1 MGNTCEYRGTR
12 LFRALISALGLPSSP
27 HNRLCELEGLRQ
39 SPAMSE
45 SAALQQAG
53 TERDVLL
60 DERRMYVVEW
70 QDGAVFGFTV
80 TPVKSDRGTV
90 LCLARRT
97 TAQAN
102 LFAAGLQDV
111 VPGDMLIA
119 IGDEKVYHLGAE
131 NATKYLRS
139 VRKPVRL
146 TMQLSPYGAA
156 AQDVPALAPNEYHYV
171 WESGP
176 LGIVLTT
183 DPDSKLPVVKRL
195 TGKADNPVL
204 ERDVSVGD
212 ELVYVNEMLTRDYSI
227 AKIIDIIKDL
237 PKPITLRFRRPVAD
251 SMQVAVPELA
261 EDEYDFLWDVGPLG
275 LVVGTSRDGLP
286 FVRSFTGK
294 GTSRQLSL
302 VQESDEIVMVN
313 DRSSKDMGF
322 TETMNYIMNVPKPAV
337 IRFRRRQHSQR
348 LSAGS
353 TSSNGSN
360 RAAGVPPLS
369 PTSQMAGLAIGSSSP
384 SRRTSAASQGDR
396 SRASSGAPN
405 TILGYRGS
413 RAGSNAAAALA
424 RAHVQSPNLPPNL
437 SLPPNMAMPPQHP
450 PLQMDDLAFSY
461 GKSPPQQL
469 PRASQPATPQMQ
481 FEDEFFEIDTQAYY
495 QIQWTDGPFGF
506 TVREA
511 HTKRGPVLLVT
522 KRTGRETCKGLRRV
536 AVGDI
541 LIKIGEKDVT
551 DLGFERATLALRN
564 SPKPVI
570 LTFQAI
576 D

>member
-1 MGNTCEYRGTR
+1 M
-12 LFRALISALGLPSSP
+12 SV
-27 HNRLCELEGLRQ
+27 Q
-39 SPAMSE
+39 SE
-45 SAALQQAG
+45 SLALQQAG

-60 DERRMYVVEW
+60 NERRMYVVEW

-97 TAQAN
+97 TPQAN

-139 VRKPVRL
+139 VQKPVRL
-146 TMQLSPYGAA
+146 TMQLSPFGAA

-183 DPDSKLPVVKRL
+183 DAKSKLPVVKRL
-195 TGKADNPVL
+195 TGKADNPAL
-204 ERDVSVGD
+204 ERDVAIGD
-212 ELVYVNEMLTRDYSI
+212 ELVYPLGDNMDATVP
-227 AKIIDIIKDL
+227 DL
-237 PKPITLRFRRPVAD
+237 AG
-251 SMQVAVPELA
+251 
-261 EDEYDFLWDVGPLG
+261 DEYDFLWDYGPLG
-275 LVVGTSRDGLP
+275 LVVGTSKDGLP

-294 GTSRQLSL
+294 GTSRQLSQ

-313 DRSSKDMGF
+313 DRLARDMGF
-322 TETMNYIMNVPKPAV
+322 TETMNYIMNVPKPAPP
-337 IRFRRRQHSQR
+337 
-348 LSAGS
+348 A
-353 TSSNGSN
+353 
-360 RAAGVPPLS
+360 VP
-369 PTSQMAGLAIGSSSP
+369 QQQQQA
-384 SRRTSAASQGDR
+384 
-396 SRASSGAPN
+396 
-405 TILGYRGS
+405 
-413 RAGSNAAAALA
+413 
-424 RAHVQSPNLPPNL
+424 
-437 SLPPNMAMPPQHP
+437 

-461 GKSPPQQL
+461 NKSPPTQPMPAPVSILTPQTAR
-469 PRASQPATPQMQ
+469 PSQPTTPQLQ
-481 FEDEFFEIDTQAYY
+481 FEDEFFEIDVQAYY
-495 QIQWTDGPFGF
+495 QIQWSDGPFGF

-511 HTKRGPVLLVT
+511 HTKRGAVLLVT
-522 KRTGRETCKGLRRV
+522 KRTGKETCKGLRRV

-541 LIKIGEKDVT
+541 LIKIGEQDVT
-551 DLGFERATLALRN
+551 EIGFERATMFLR
-564 SPKPVI
+564 SVPKPVI

>member
-1 MGNTCEYRGTR
+1 M
-12 LFRALISALGLPSSP
+12 SV
-27 HNRLCELEGLRQ
+27 Q
-39 SPAMSE
+39 SE
-45 SAALQQAG
+45 SSALQQAG

-97 TAQAN
+97 TPQAN

-139 VRKPVRL
+139 VQKPVRL
-146 TMQLSPYGAA
+146 TMQLSPFGAA

-183 DPDSKLPVVKRL
+183 DAKSKLPVVKRL
-195 TGKADNPVL
+195 TGKADNPAL
-204 ERDVSVGD
+204 ERDVAIGD
-212 ELVYVNEMLTRDYSI
+212 ELVYVNELLTRDYSI

-237 PKPITLRFRRPVAD
+237 PKPITLRFRKPLGDNMDAT
-251 SMQVAVPELA
+251 VPDLA
-261 EDEYDFLWDVGPLG
+261 GDEYDFLWDYGPLG
-275 LVVGTSRDGLP
+275 LVVGTSKDGLP

-294 GTSRQLSL
+294 GTSRQLGQ

-313 DRSSKDMGF
+313 DRLARDMGF

-337 IRFRRRQHSQR
+337 IRFRRRQPAKSR

-353 TSSNGSN
+353 TASTNST
-360 RAAGVPPLS
+360 AAPALSTS
-369 PTSQMAGLAIGSSSP
+369 PTAQMAAMNLGTSP
-384 SRRTSAASQGDR
+384 PRRTSGAVSSPDR
-396 SRASSGAPN
+396 SRTASHQVDGNN
-405 TILGYRGS
+405 TILAYRGS
-413 RAGSNAAAALA
+413 RATSVTRHHHSVHAN
-424 RAHVQSPNLPPNL
+424 QPP
-437 SLPPNMAMPPQHP
+437 AVPQQQQQQQQQA

-461 GKSPPQQL
+461 NKSPPTQPMPAPVSILTPQTAR
-469 PRASQPATPQMQ
+469 PSQPATPQLQ
-481 FEDEFFEIDTQAYY
+481 FEDEFFEIDVQAYY
-495 QIQWTDGPFGF
+495 QIQWSDGPFGF

-511 HTKRGPVLLVT
+511 HTKRGAVLLVT
-522 KRTGRETCKGLRRV
+522 KRTGKETCKGLRRV

-541 LIKIGEKDVT
+541 LIKIGEQDVT
-551 DLGFERATLALRN
+551 EIGFERATMFLR
-564 SPKPVI
+564 SVPKPVI

>member
-1 MGNTCEYRGTR
+1 
-12 LFRALISALGLPSSP
+12 
-27 HNRLCELEGLRQ
+27 
-39 SPAMSE
+39 MSE

-97 TAQAN
+97 TPQAN
-102 LFAAGLQDV
+102 LFAAGLQEV

-131 NATKYLRS
+131 NATRYLRS
-139 VRKPVRL
+139 VQKPVRL
-146 TMQLSPYGAA
+146 TLQLSPYGGA

-171 WESGP
+171 WDSGP

-183 DPDSKLPVVKRL
+183 DAQSKLPVVKRL
-195 TGKADNPVL
+195 TGKADSPL
-204 ERDVSVGD
+204 LQRDVTVGD
-212 ELVYVNEMLTRDYSI
+212 ELVYVNELPTRDYSI

-237 PKPITLRFRRPVAD
+237 PKPITLRFRKPLAD
-251 SMQVAVPELA
+251 NLQVTVPELA
-261 EDEYDFLWDVGPLG
+261 EDEYDFLWDYGPLG
-275 LVVGTSRDGLP
+275 LVVGTSKDGMA

-294 GTSRQLSL
+294 GTSPQLAL
-302 VQESDEIVMVN
+302 VQENDEIVMVN
-313 DRSSKDMGF
+313 DRSARDMGF

-337 IRFRRRQHSQR
+337 IRFRRRKHQPR

-353 TSSNGSN
+353 TASNSSNK
-360 RAAGVPPLS
+360 APVS
-369 PTSQMAGLAIGSSSP
+369 PTAQMAALSVGSP
-384 SRRTSAASQGDR
+384 SRRPSAAPSDR
-396 SRASSGAPN
+396 SRSSSTQPAADTPANGNN
-405 TILGYRGS
+405 TILAYRGS
-413 RAGSNAAAALA
+413 RTSSAASVHRHHNSIQA
-424 RAHVQSPNLPPNL
+424 SPG
-437 SLPPNMAMPPQHP
+437 AIPPQHP

-469 PRASQPATPQMQ
+469 RVSQPVTPQMQ
-481 FEDEFFEIDTQAYY
+481 FEDEFFEIDVQAYY
-495 QIQWTDGPFGF
+495 QIQWSDGPFGF

-511 HTKRGPVLLVT
+511 HTKRGAVLLVT

-541 LIKIGEKDVT
+541 LIKIGDQDVT
-551 DLGFERATLALRN
+551 DMGFERATLHLR
-564 SPKPVI
+564 SVPKPVI